1 MVSKARF
8 IHKKNAFSYI
18 DQPDKSFLCRFSSRS
33 FNSSLSYQSPH
44 DEACVQSDGQEHED
58 QQYQTRDKEVQRVRR
73 AQFMLKMQSTTKQT
87 EEERGVPL
95 RDVVADCARHS
106 FKDYLKK
113 ANNDDVD
120 AQMIV
125 GKMYCAGYGVNKDLQ
140 KVCDLCCY
148 C

>member
-1 MVSKARF
+1 M
-8 IHKKNAFSYI
+8 
-18 DQPDKSFLCRFSSRS
+18 
-33 FNSSLSYQSPH
+33 
-44 DEACVQSDGQEHED
+44 
-58 QQYQTRDKEVQRVRR
+58 
-73 AQFMLKMQSTTKQT
+73 KMQSTTKQT

-113 ANNDDVD
+113 ANNEDVD

-140 KVCDLCCY
+140 KVVTFTAISSFFLCIPDLDDSFVWPGTRMDKQSPMEMEKKISQTK
-148 C
+148 